1 MTMNDLSH
9 PKTDIY
15 RTITDSI
22 VEAIRTGADTF
33 NMPWHGGGA
42 AIAMPENA
50 LTHMEY
56 HGVNVLMLWAR
67 AYREGFPTGYWAS
80 YRQWQR
86 LGAQVERGAKATPI
100 VFYKQIEEER
110 EGTEEPSTRLFA
122 RASAVFNAAQV
133 RGWTPPED
141 RHPKGEAE
149 IAEGVAAFVERTRA
163 EIIWGGVSAHY
174 HIPTDRIHMPDRER
188 FRDTTSGSADHG
200 LQSTLLHEVVHWSGA
215 KHRLARFED
224 GLRRDDVPFEELI
237 AEIGAA
243 FLCADLGV
251 SVTPRPDHAAYVAHW
266 LEALEGDC
274 KAIFRASRFASQAAQ
289 YLHELVSSDP

>member
-1 MTMNDLSH
+1 MNDLSH
-9 PKTDIY
+9 TKADIY

-22 VEAIRTGADTF
+22 IEAITAGAGTF
-33 NMPWHGGGA
+33 TMPWHGGGT
-42 AIAMPENA
+42 AITKPENA

-67 AYREGFPTGYWAS
+67 AWRDHFPTGYWAS

-86 LGAQVERGAKATPI
+86 LGAQVEKGAKATPI
-100 VFYKQIEEER
+100 VFYKEIETEQDQ
-110 EGTEEPSTRLFA
+110 GEEPSTRLFA
-122 RASAVFNAAQV
+122 RSSAVFNAAQV

-141 RHPKGEAE
+141 HHPKGDAQVAE
-149 IAEGVAAFVERTRA
+149 DVANFIARTRA
-163 EIIWGGVSAHY
+163 EIVWGGISAHY
-174 HIPTDRIHMPDRER
+174 HIPTDRIHMPDRDR
-188 FRDTTSGSADHG
+188 FRDTKSGPAEHG
-200 LQSTLLHEVVHWSGA
+200 LHSTILHELVHWVGA

-224 GLRRDDVPFEELI
+224 GLRREDVPFEELI

-266 LEALEGDC
+266 LAAMEGDA
-274 KAIFRASRFASQAAQ
+274 KAIFRAARQASDASK
-289 YLHELVSSDP
+289 YLHEFVSTDP